1 MSEYNERQYR
11 LMLAQLIKFE
21 EGQIRLNVLVND
33 LEGLL
38 NSLQGLP
45 NSWRQAFLHE
55 WGKLE
60 DERAY
65 ALSEN
70 VQAFDEETSRRLLL
84 ATSRLKLLLLEKMGG
99 PVDGDRSRS

>member
-11 LMLAQLIKFE
+11 LMLSHLRKFE
-21 EGQIRLNVLVND
+21 EGQLKLDVLVDD

-38 NSLQGLP
+38 NYLDGIP
-45 NSWRQAFLHE
+45 NSWKQAFLHE

-70 VQAFDEETSRRLLL
+70 LKAFDDETSRRLLL
-84 ATSRLKLLLLEKMGG
+84 AASRLKLLILEKM
-99 PVDGDRSRS
+99 DRADKG

>member
-1 MSEYNERQYR
+1 MSEYSERQYR
-11 LMLAQLIKFE
+11 LMLAQLTRFE
-21 EGQIRLNVLVND
+21 EGQVRLNVLVDD

-38 NSLQGLP
+38 CSLEGLP
-45 NSWRQAFLHE
+45 NSWRQAFLRE

-70 VQAFDEETSRRLLL
+70 LKTFDEETSRRLLV
-84 ATSRLKLLLLEKMGG
+84 ATSRLKLLVLEKLDGPANGG
-99 PVDGDRSRS
+99 RAGS

>member
-1 MSEYNERQYR
+1 
-11 LMLAQLIKFE
+11 MLAQLKRFE
-21 EGQIRLNVLVND
+21 EGQIRLNVLVDD

-38 NSLQGLP
+38 NRLEGIP
-45 NSWRQAFLHE
+45 NSWKQAFLHE

-70 VQAFDEETSRRLLL
+70 LKAFDDETTRRLLL
-84 ATSRLKLLLLEKMGG
+84 ATSRLELLVLEIMDDPANRG
-99 PVDGDRSRS
+99 RSNS

>member
-11 LMLAQLIKFE
+11 LMLAQLKRFE
-21 EGQIRLNVLVND
+21 EGQIRLNVLVDD

-38 NSLQGLP
+38 NRLEGLP

-70 VQAFDEETSRRLLL
+70 LQAFDEDTTRRLLL
-84 ATSRLKLLLLEKMGG
+84 ATSRLKLLVLEKMDG
-99 PVDGDRSRS
+99 PVDGGRSGS